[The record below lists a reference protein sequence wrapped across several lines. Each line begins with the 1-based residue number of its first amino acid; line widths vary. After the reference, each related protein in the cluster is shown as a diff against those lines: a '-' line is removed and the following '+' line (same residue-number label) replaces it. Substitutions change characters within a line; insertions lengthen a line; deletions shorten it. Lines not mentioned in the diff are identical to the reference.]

1 MKASCW
7 FVGMS
12 LLAMLMAP
20 GAVRADEKDEVTKQ
34 LEAYDAA
41 VKDRDE
47 KKLGQLL
54 DDDGR
59 FINAEGR
66 VLDKKGYIADFVK
79 DKTYESSSSTEI
91 TTRVVGGNTVI
102 QTGIWTAK
110 GTKQGKAF
118 QKKSRYMTV
127 WVKKGDTWVVTAEQS
142 TPIAGDR

>member
-20 GAVRADEKDEVTKQ
+20 GAVRADVKDEVTKQ

-54 DDDGR
+54 DDDGLY
-59 FINAEGR
+59 INADGR
-66 VLDKKGYIADFVK
+66 VLDKKGYIADFVT
-79 DKTYESSSSTEI
+79 DKTYESASSTDI
-91 TTRVVGGNTVI
+91 TTRVVGNTVI
-102 QTGIWTAK
+102 QTAIWTAK

-118 QKKSRYMTV
+118 QQKVRYMTV
-127 WVKKGDTWVVTAEQS
+127 WVKKADKWVVIAEQS

>member
-1 MKASCW
+1 MNAW
-7 FVGMS
+7 FWSVGLA

-20 GAVRADEKDEVTKQ
+20 GAVRADEKDEVIKR

-41 VKDRDE
+41 LLDRDE

-59 FINAEGR
+59 FIDAEGR
-66 VLDKKGYIADFVK
+66 ALDKKGYIAEFVT
-79 DKTYESSSSTEI
+79 DKTYESASSTDV
-91 TTRVVGGNTVI
+91 TTRVVGNTVI
-102 QTGIWTAK
+102 QTAIWTAR

-118 QKKSRYMTV
+118 QKKVRYMTV